1 MNKNSDIRV
10 RFGDLISEL
19 NKNFDC
25 TEYSIITTMGDNG
38 SKSLKEV
45 LNKYNLESYYQRMI
59 VSIKGNNFNY
69 RFFLPF
75 RIDDIDINGRLLLEH
90 LDVNVAN
97 NGKKN
102 SIYSTVVVSKDI
114 DDVILNIDDTVLN
127 RCEDINFYP
136 SEVFKNAVN
145 CLSIKKKVK
154 RK

>member
-1 MNKNSDIRV
+1 MNNNSDIRV
-10 RFGDLISEL
+10 RFGDLVSEL
-19 NKNFDC
+19 EKNSDY
-25 TEYSIITTMGDNG
+25 TEYGIITTMGDSG

-45 LNKYNLESYYQRMI
+45 LNKYNLESSYQRMI

-75 RIDDIDINGRLLLEH
+75 RIDDVDTNGRLLLEH

-102 SIYSTVVVSKDI
+102 SIYSTIVVSKDI
-114 DDVILNIDDTVLN
+114 DNIMLNIDDTVLN

-136 SEVFKNAVN
+136 NEAFINAVN
-145 CLSIKKKVK
+145 NLSIKKKVK